1 MDNLFTLIII
11 IIAILSLF
19 GKVKPKE
26 RSPKTSKSKGRPS
39 WLDKLNA
46 FIEEAQ
52 KSQSSQAP
60 EEDSDIGASQWRALM
75 ESETAGIPRHSSRE
89 TDLSDLELD
98 DVPEPTK
105 ARPASNAARAR
116 AGLPKREPV
125 VADPPAV
132 SVEHQDSRLT
142 LPNGRA
148 DLRRAIV
155 WSEILGPPVAL
166 KDPHRR

>member
-19 GKVKPKE
+19 GKVKPKG
-26 RSPKTSKSKGRPS
+26 RSPKASTSKGKPS

-46 FIEEAQ
+46 FIEEVQ
-52 KSQSSQAP
+52 QHQSREEP
-60 EEDSDIGASQWRALM
+60 VEDSDIGASQWRTLM
-75 ESETAGIPRHSSRE
+75 EKETASIPQHSHRE
-89 TDLSDLELD
+89 TDLSDLELV
-98 DVPEPTK
+98 DVPKPSK

-125 VADPPAV
+125 APEPPAV
-132 SVEHQDSRLT
+132 DVVHETSLT
-142 LPNGRA
+142 LPHSRA

-166 KDPHRR
+166 KDPRSR